1 MSKLVVGVA
10 RCLACMLAASRSRR
24 LPNPCSLSPHRS
36 RRSPRMRS
44 RRWQPP
50 VGRSRHPP
58 SWGRTPAPPPLWEPT
73 PGRGAATLNAAVKL
87 SIPAKG
93 RYHGQTHACRSGLA
107 CDAGRL
113 HAGRPTDPT
122 SSVID
127 PRGQRNPDSLSIP
140 AAAQLDAGLNTFTHA
155 RPLRSTRAPP
165 FSKWSLDRSPQPRCW

>member
-1 MSKLVVGVA
+1 MFGMYVG
-10 RCLACMLAASRSRR
+10 CQ
-24 LPNPCSLSPHRS
+24 PLSPTTQS
-36 RRSPRMRS
+36 VLAFTPSFS
-44 RRWQPP
+44 SASSYALTRWQPP

-122 SSVID
+122 SAVID